1 MCIRDRAGAPLAVS
15 APSLAAEPEYG
26 SAEYAPDQA
35 APVSSVEPST
45 ETAAVVPARAAPAS
59 EGSAGDIAVAVSD
72 TIMDVPSQEDA
83 DRLLRER
90 QPHLAPQWQK
100 VEKFREMLAREAS

>member
-1 MCIRDRAGAPLAVS
+1 VP
-15 APSLAAEPEYG
+15 PS
-26 SAEYAPDQA
+26 
-35 APVSSVEPST
+35 
-45 ETAAVVPARAAPAS
+45 AAPAS
-59 EGSAGDIAVAVSD
+59 DGPAGDIAVAVSD

-83 DRLLRER
+83 DRLLQER